1 MKKWKVLIA
10 DDEFIIRD
18 GIRSSVDWEKYNME
32 VIGEAEDGE
41 EAVELAITH
50 QIDILLIDINMP
62 IMNGFIAMK
71 QLKEQLPNCKM
82 LVISGYDEF
91 SYAQEAIRLHV
102 EDYLLKPVNPEKLQ
116 ILLMEIKEK
125 LDIEVNKEVY
135 LKQAASQIKK
145 NQAQMKRRFFQ
156 DWIERN
162 LSSDEIKEQ
171 LHFIDLPVSSP
182 KQYMVIRWPEYHQ
195 NQTYMQENDRQIF
208 LFAIENIVEEK
219 LAAEMSA
226 VFRDQSN
233 LFNVCLWET
242 VDNDQMKEI
251 EEAILKYL
259 KIKVYWHIE
268 DVDVDDLTNLYK
280 TYEMCKLKVDKQIRV
295 SPIVK
300 EAQLYV
306 QQNYQD
312 SSLTLERVAEQL
324 HVSSVYLSRMM
335 KQELAI
341 SYVGLLKQMRINKAT
356 DLLKTTDMSIRAIA
370 EEVGFDSQHYFST
383 TFKKMVGVSPNQ
395 FKK

>member
-102 EDYLLKPVNPEKLQ
+102 EDYLLKPVNPEKLL

-251 EEAILKYL
+251 EAAILKYL

-268 DVDVDDLTNLYK
+268 DVDVDGLTNLYK
-280 TYEMCKLKVDKQIRV
+280 TYEMCKSKVDKQIRV

-341 SYVGLLKQMRINKAT
+341 SYVGLLTQMRINKAT